1 MQKPWKD
8 TGISLTLIKL
18 PENFPK
24 HFFQLA
30 MLSSQFFYQVTF
42 VIVG

>member
-8 TGISLTLIKL
+8 AGISLTLIKSL
-18 PENFPK
+18 TNFLK
-24 HFFQLA
+24 HFFYLA

-42 VIVG
+42 VIIG